1 MPSHQRVQDS
11 KTLRSDPPVIVRR
24 QSLRKRVGNNG
35 VRAYPATLQNDL
47 ANFFEALFPTSVKHR
62 KEAGE
67 LFDRVVTRHAE
78 GLLNEHVPYTA
89 LNDSELS
96 AAEFFKQNPTMAL
109 NTVQLFT
116 RAIRF
121 KTQAHLF
128 ERKIDVRRLL
138 SERVRLIKAKGK
150 VAIYTRRII

>member
-1 MPSHQRVQDS
+1 MR
-11 KTLRSDPPVIVRR
+11 
-24 QSLRKRVGNNG
+24 G
-35 VRAYPATLQNDL
+35 YPAGLQNDL
-47 ANFFEALFPTSVKHR
+47 GKFFEALFPTSVKHR

-78 GLLNEHVPYTA
+78 GLLNENVPYTA
-89 LNDSELS
+89 TNDSDLT

-109 NTVQLFT
+109 HAVQLFT

-121 KTQAHLF
+121 KTQAYLT
-128 ERKIDVRRLL
+128 ERKIDVRRIL

>member
-1 MPSHQRVQDS
+1 M
-11 KTLRSDPPVIVRR
+11 
-24 QSLRKRVGNNG
+24 
-35 VRAYPATLQNDL
+35 RAYPVGLQSDL
-47 ANFFEALFPTSVKHR
+47 GKFFEALFPTSVKNR
-62 KEAGE
+62 REAGE

-78 GLLNEHVPYTA
+78 GLLNETVPYTA
-89 LNDSELS
+89 LNDAELS

-109 NTVQLFT
+109 HAVQLFT

>member
-1 MPSHQRVQDS
+1 MR
-11 KTLRSDPPVIVRR
+11 
-24 QSLRKRVGNNG
+24 G
-35 VRAYPATLQNDL
+35 YPAGLQNDL
-47 ANFFEALFPTSVKHR
+47 GKFFEALFPTSVKHR

-67 LFDRVVTRHAE
+67 LFDRVVMRHAE
-78 GLLNEHVPYTA
+78 GLLNENVRCA
-89 LNDSELS
+89 AMNDSEMT
-96 AAEFFKQNPTMAL
+96 AAEFFKQNSTMAL
-109 NTVQLFT
+109 HAVQLFT